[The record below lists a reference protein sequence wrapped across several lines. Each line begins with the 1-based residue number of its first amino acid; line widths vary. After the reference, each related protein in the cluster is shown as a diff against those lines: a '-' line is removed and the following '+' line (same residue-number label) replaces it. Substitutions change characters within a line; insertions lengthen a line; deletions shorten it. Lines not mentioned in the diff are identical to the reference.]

1 MENFAIS
8 VLPAQGVRLSFRPHP
23 VMLNWSRL
31 LDLNQRRAYYKYAT
45 LPTELSRRTRKN
57 DEKTKTSVYSGIEPD
72 FFITSEMLSI
82 KRSNSSYHFIVKLVA
97 GAGIEPA

>member
-23 VMLNWSRL
+23 VMLNWSWRS
-31 LDLNQRRAYYKYAT
+31 DLNRQCISTAHYKYAT
-45 LPTELSRRTRKN
+45 LPFGARQHKN

-72 FFITSEMLSI
+72 FFHY
-82 KRSNSSYHFIVKLVA
+82 K
-97 GAGIEPA
+97 